1 MKYWFQDPVPP
12 YLFHMVM
19 HTSCCPFATSHG
31 GYMKTDWFGITNR
44 NKVLEWWEYMC
55 LLYTWPE
62 AIKGSRVEDEDS
74 QILTSFL
81 QGTKRSRREK
91 QCNKLRRW
99 ASGGWRHPRRR
110 VPSLSIAHYTPLR
123 YKVHLMR
130 GSYNRRICDNNQT
143 KNKTMLRWWA
153 DNKYSYYYSI
163 QWNCSGFFFS
173 LRTLSF
179 SAINS
184 SYDKKRKLFP

>member
-1 MKYWFQDPVPP
+1 MLKIPQIPFCSLMKYWFQDPVPP

-19 HTSCCPFATSHG
+19 HTSCCPFATSHR

-99 ASGGWRHPRRR
+99 ALGGRRPPR
-110 VPSLSIAHYTPLR
+110 VPSLSISHYTPLR

-130 GSYNRRICDNNQT
+130 GSYNRRVCDNNQT

-153 DNKYSYYYSI
+153 DNKYPYYY
-163 QWNCSGFFFS
+163 
-173 LRTLSF
+173 
-179 SAINS
+179 
-184 SYDKKRKLFP
+184 